1 MEVKF
6 SKRFLAY
13 FIDIA
18 ILVLILILVNTLLPK
33 NNNIRALNIEQDSLN
48 EQFLNQE
55 IKIGNYINHYLEI
68 SYGLDKENVIYNII
82 NIIFVLIYFV
92 VLPYYSNGQTLGQK
106 VLKVKIEKQD
116 GKLTMNDLIIRNM
129 IINGLGYMLVVLA
142 LIYLLPALAYFI
154 STMILGLVQI
164 ILIITCI
171 VGMIKNDQHL
181 GLHDKI
187 TNTMVINL

>member
-13 FIDIA
+13 LIDIT
-18 ILVLILILVNTLLPK
+18 ILVLILILVNTLIPK
-33 NNNIRALNIEQDSLN
+33 NNNIRALNIELDSLN

-55 IKIGNYINHYLEI
+55 IKIGNYINHYSEI
-68 SYGLDKENVIYNII
+68 SYSLDKENVIYTII
-82 NIIFVLIYFV
+82 NAIFILIYFV
-92 VLPYYSNGQTLGQK
+92 ILPYYSNGQTLGQK
-106 VLKVKIEKQD
+106 LLKVKVEKQD

-129 IINGLGYMLVVLA
+129 IINGLGYMLIALA
-142 LIYLLPALAYFI
+142 LIYLIPALAYFI
-154 STMILGLVQI
+154 STMILGFGQI
-164 ILIITCI
+164 VLIIICI

-187 TNTMVINL
+187 TNTKVINL